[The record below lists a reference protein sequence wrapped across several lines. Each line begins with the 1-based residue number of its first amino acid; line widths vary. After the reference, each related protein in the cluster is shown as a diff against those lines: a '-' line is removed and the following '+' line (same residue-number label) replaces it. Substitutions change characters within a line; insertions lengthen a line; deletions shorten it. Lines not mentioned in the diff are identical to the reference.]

1 MGLRLQFSRRRWD
14 VERFGLTPRKL
25 MQRARPSATFG
36 VVANSLPQS
45 GTHLTERALCLHPA
59 YYRMLARVNW
69 NDLAK
74 LEQLLEAQRPGQI
87 ICSHTPH
94 SERAA
99 SLVHDRVGARVLFSV
114 RDPRDALVSM
124 AHYIYGRPEHHW
136 YPAIHRYPRL
146 RDRLS
151 ALIEGDPAHGIPPIA
166 KPLEL
171 YAGWL
176 DSDCHVVR
184 FERLVDRTTR
194 TESLRTLFAYLGTP
208 VDARMAERI
217 GHALISP
224 ASLTFRRGRTGEW
237 HDVFDEALRSRFD
250 SVAGEW
256 MKRYGYG

>member
-1 MGLRLQFSRRRWD
+1 MGVRLQFSRRRWD

-25 MQRARPSATFG
+25 MQRARPSARFG

-69 NDLAK
+69 NDVAR
-74 LEQLLEAQRPGQI
+74 LEHLLEAQRPGQI

-94 SERAA
+94 SERVA
-99 SLVHDRVGARVLFSV
+99 SLVRDRVGARLVFSI
-114 RDPRDALVSM
+114 RDPRDSLVST

-136 YPAIHRYPRL
+136 YRAMRRYPQL

-151 ALIEGDPAHGIPPIA
+151 VLIDGDPAHGIPPIA

-176 DSDCHVVR
+176 ESGCHLVR
-184 FERLVDRTTR
+184 FEQLVDPGTR
-194 TESLRTLFAYLGTP
+194 TESLRSLFDYLGTP
-208 VDARMAERI
+208 IDEPMAEQI
-217 GHALISP
+217 GRALISP
-224 ASLTFRRGRTGEW
+224 ASLTFRRGRIGEW
-237 HDVFDEALRSRFD
+237 RDVFGEELRNRFD

-256 MKRYGYG
+256 TRRYGYA